1 MNQSDTQWGEMQ
13 AQLRAAIDGLD
24 EDAAVELARGALAQG
39 ISPLEF
45 FRNVIE
51 PVLTAIGDAFSRLE
65 VFLPDLM
72 RAGVV
77 VKAMQSKALEPAIR
91 ATGGVSASEGRVVI
105 GTAQGDIHDIGKNMV
120 ALMLQVNG
128 FTVTDLGTN
137 VSTAAFLDAARRED
151 AHIIAMSSLLTTS
164 LPFVK
169 DVLARLD
176 ASGERQR
183 FMVIAGGAPVTEE
196 WSQAAGLNGFA
207 EDAVEAVAL
216 CRGLMARRPQPGG
229 REGA

>member
-1 MNQSDTQWGEMQ
+1 MEFPEPSLAEMRTR
-13 AQLRAAIDGLD
+13 LRGAIEALD
-24 EDAAVELARGALAQG
+24 EAGAVDLAREALASG
-39 ISPLEF
+39 LSPLEF
-45 FRNVIE
+45 FQGVIE

-77 VKAMQSKALEPAIR
+77 VKAMQGQVLEPAIR
-91 ATGGVSASEGRVVI
+91 QSGGSSTTEGVVVI

-128 FTVTDLGTN
+128 FRVTDLGTN
-137 VSTAAFLDAARRED
+137 VATQAILDAARRENAD
-151 AHIIAMSSLLTTS
+151 IIALSSLLTTS

-176 ASGERQR
+176 AAGERSR
-183 FMVIAGGAPVTEE
+183 FMVVAGGAPVTAE
-196 WSQAAGLNGFA
+196 WSTAAGLDGFA
-207 EDAVEAVAL
+207 EDAVEAVAM
-216 CRGLMARRPQPGG
+216 CRGLMARRK
-229 REGA
+229 GATA